1 MGIIMGR
8 LYSII
13 VIKNGLV
20 IDRFFQT
27 ADGFS
32 ISTYIR
38 EMLAHGYGLD
48 IRLIE
53 EAQ

>member
-1 MGIIMGR
+1 M
-8 LYSII
+8 LYYVM

-20 IDRFFQT
+20 YDRQVHPV
-27 ADGFS
+27 DGFS

-53 EAQ
+53 EAS